1 MSTKNKYYVN
11 ISILTMP
18 YIISIRIKR
27 TKEKRDWD
35 NVREVLE
42 KALENDE

>member
-18 YIISIRIKR
+18 DVISIRIKR
-27 TKEKRDWD
+27 TKEEGDGD
-35 NVREVLE
+35 NVREVM
-42 KALENDE
+42 